1 MKIPFTS
8 ERRNIRFITNIATL
22 LILSCILL
30 NHSRAWA
37 SEPPQITLT
46 EGEQSWLAMHHVV
59 RVRVSNAPPYVFTQ
73 PSPSGIA
80 VDYLEAIAKRI
91 GFKFKYVEDTIGW
104 SSSLQDV
111 AGPHQYY
118 DLLLVVNRSSERE
131 TDLALTKPYSS
142 SRLVIF
148 ARRDGP
154 LISDLNSLSGRSV
167 AAEKSFVITERLK
180 SNYPSIKIH
189 EVDRS
194 VDALNTVATGQ
205 ADAYVGNLAI
215 SSYLIKENRLDN
227 LMVMAPAPDDN
238 YPVGMGIRKDWSEL
252 ASIIDKG
259 LASLPLVERNAIN
272 QKWGLIEFKDSEG
285 VIPRWLLPVLGGI
298 LVFVFI
304 LIISAYILWVQVRTN
319 AAKLL
324 KGEKSLFESELRFR
338 EAMDATNDGLWDW
351 HIMTGDVYFSPAY
364 FRMLGYEPSELPNS
378 IQTWLDIVHPDDVN
392 AALAANQEC
401 IDNKCDRFSVE
412 FRMKAKDGSSRWIL
426 GRGHAVTRNPDGRA
440 LRMIGTHVDIT
451 ERKFIE
457 DTLKSAKTQLADLL
471 LERTKSLEEARRA
484 SQAKS
489 MFLATMSHEL
499 RTPLN
504 SIIGFTELV
513 SSHAFGPIGEP
524 QYVEHAEYANMSA
537 KHLLDMINEMLDL
550 SKIEA
555 QTMRIEQARVPVLH
569 SAKSSARTVESLAER
584 TGITIHVVIMPEI
597 PDLWADERAVRQ
609 ILINLL
615 SNAIKF
621 NRAGGGIILTAL
633 EAGDFV
639 EIVVADTG
647 IGISHDVIP
656 RVFQPF
662 EQANNEYNRAHGGT
676 GLGLA
681 IVDGLV
687 RLHGGT
693 VTVASEVGKGTAITV
708 RLPACKGAAG
718 VRKDAEG

>member
-1 MKIPFTS
+1 MKIQFIS
-8 ERRNIRFITNIATL
+8 EHYNLRVITNVAAF
-22 LILSCILL
+22 LIVSCILL
-30 NHSRAWA
+30 NHSRTWA
-37 SEPPQITLT
+37 SEPPPITLT
-46 EGEQSWLAMHHVV
+46 ADEQSWLAMHHVV

-73 PSPSGIA
+73 PAPSGIA
-80 VDYLEAIAKRI
+80 VDYLEAVAKRI
-91 GFKFKYVEDTIGW
+91 GYKFEYVADTIGW
-104 SSSLQDV
+104 SSSLRDV
-111 AGPHQYY
+111 TGAHRYY
-118 DLLLVVNRSSERE
+118 DLLLVVNRSFERE
-131 TDLALTKPYSS
+131 ADLALTTAYSS

-148 ARRDGP
+148 GRRDGP
-154 LISDLNSLSGRSV
+154 LISDLNSLRGRTV

-180 SNYPSIKIH
+180 SKYPSIKIH

-194 VDALNTVATGQ
+194 VDALNAVATGL

-215 SSYLIKENRLDN
+215 SSYLIKENRLDD

-238 YPVGMGIRKDWSEL
+238 YPVSMGVRKDWGEL

-259 LASLPLVERNAIN
+259 LASLPQVERNAIN
-272 QKWGLIEFKDSEG
+272 QKWGLIEFKVGEG
-285 VIPRWLLPVLGGI
+285 VIPNWLLPVSGGVAAFISI
-298 LVFVFI
+298 LVF
-304 LIISAYILWVQVRTN
+304 SAYILWVQVKKN
-319 AAKLL
+319 AAQLL
-324 KGEKSLFESELRFR
+324 KGERSLFESELRFR
-338 EAMDATNDGLWDW
+338 EAMEATNDGLWDW
-351 HIMTGDVYFSPAY
+351 HIVTGDVYFSPAY
-364 FRMLGYEPSELPNS
+364 FRMLGYKPNELPNS
-378 IQTWLDIVHPDDVN
+378 AQTWLNLVHPDDVN

-412 FRMKAKDGSSRWIL
+412 FRMRAKDGSLRWIL
-426 GRGHAVTRNPDGRA
+426 GRGHAVARAPDGKA

-457 DTLKSAKTQLADLL
+457 DTLISAKSQLADLL
-471 LERTKSLEEARRA
+471 LERTQSLEEARRV

-555 QTMRIEQARVPVLH
+555 QTMRIEQARVPVLP
-569 SAKSSARTVESLAER
+569 SAKRSVRTVESLAER
-584 TGITIHVVIMPEI
+584 TGVTIQLAIMPDT

-615 SNAIKF
+615 NNAIKF

-647 IGISHDVIP
+647 IGISHDAIP

-687 RLHGGT
+687 KLHGGT

-708 RLPACKGAAG
+708 RLPACKGTAG
-718 VRKDAEG
+718 VENDAQG